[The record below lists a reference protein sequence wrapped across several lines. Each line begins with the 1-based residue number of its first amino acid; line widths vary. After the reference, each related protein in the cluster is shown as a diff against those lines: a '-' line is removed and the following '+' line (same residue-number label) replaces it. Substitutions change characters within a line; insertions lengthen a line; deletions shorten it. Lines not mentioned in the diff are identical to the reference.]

1 MRQFGY
7 TMPTRIESLLNSN
20 PAVVWIVLALLCL
33 LPIPA
38 TAQPDGEP
46 VTLQLK
52 WKHQFQFAGYYMAL
66 EKGYYTAAGLDV
78 TIQPHTLN
86 KSPVEM
92 MLAGRADYAVTGSD
106 IAIHRASGDPVIA
119 LGAIFQHSAYAFL
132 VRADSG
138 IKSIEE
144 FAGHRV
150 MLGTGSQDAALQAA
164 LKSAG
169 IKPSDITQLPSSF
182 DVNSLIR
189 GETDVFN
196 AYVTNEIFR
205 MEHAGVAGHYI
216 LPINYGVDFY
226 GDVLAT
232 TEKEVKQHPER
243 VDKFLQASLKGWEY
257 ALAHQDE
264 AIALIQERYNSQNKG
279 YKHLAYEA
287 HATRELIQPLLVKLG
302 HMNPA
307 RWEHIRTTLEG
318 LGFIKSGGSI
328 DGLIYKSSKGK
339 DSGSDS
345 WSDWITG
352 YSLSTGVWVLVVYII
367 ILLLLLLKT
376 HRQYRKRTEELAES
390 EGRLREAQ
398 EYANIGH
405 WVLPDGSC
413 TEQWSDQ
420 AYRIFGLDLSIP
432 PDSKA
437 LKSIMPGDE
446 YAGMQ
451 ESIRNSLDTGEEL
464 NTEYR
469 ITRPDGEERWV
480 ECRGI
485 PRTGTNGRPDQISGF
500 IQDITRRKQ
509 SEEELRAERDFAE
522 NLINMA
528 QVIVLVLD
536 TQGNIV
542 RFNPYME
549 EISGYSQEEVK
560 GRNWLTTFLPVEDHE
575 ETKALFQATMKGT
588 KSLFKTAIKGI
599 HTKGNINQILTK
611 AGEKRDIEWYD
622 KTIPDAEGNIVGLL
636 AIGRDITQR
645 LQAEKEQKRLQ
656 SDLQR
661 AQKMDAVGQLTG
673 GVAHDFNNLLGIII
687 ANLDMLK
694 AEVEGSGPAMRWR
707 ESAIKAAMRGSDLT
721 KRLLAFSSHTP
732 MEATP
737 LNINHVINGLLEVI
751 EKSITASIKVETT
764 LADDLWLTTIDPGDL
779 EDTLINL
786 TLNARD
792 AMPHD
797 GSLCIETAN
806 VTLNQDYVD
815 SHPNVTAGD
824 YVQLLVSD
832 NGIGIPED
840 VLERIYEPFFTTKP
854 QGQGTGLGLS
864 MVYGFTQGVNGHIEI
879 TSKPGQGTRI
889 EILLPRSSL
898 TESVTATSEQTSSGN
913 SETILVV
920 DDEEELALIA
930 KTSLNRL
937 GYRVFAAHSAT
948 EALKVLE
955 QHPNIALM
963 FSDIIMPGGMNGLNL
978 AKEAKSQYPHLKILL
993 TSGFTQDRDHE
1004 MFKQYGKGMLIKP
1017 YRSDEMTSKIREL
1030 LDSTE

>member
-1 MRQFGY
+1 M
-7 TMPTRIESLLNSN
+7 NSI
-20 PAVVWIVLALLCL
+20 PAVVWIALALLCL

-38 TAQPDGEP
+38 TAQQGGEA

-78 TIQPHTLN
+78 TIQPHAQN

-92 MLAGRADYAVTGSD
+92 MLAGRADYAVTGSG
-106 IAIHRASGDPVIA
+106 IVIHRATGDPVIA
-119 LGAIFQHSAYAFL
+119 LGAIFQHSAYGFL

-138 IKSIEE
+138 IKSVEE

-150 MLGTGSQDAALQAA
+150 MLGTGSQDAALQAT

-182 DVNSLIR
+182 DVNSLIQ
-189 GETDVFN
+189 GKTDVFN
-196 AYVTNEIFR
+196 AYVTDQRFR
-205 MEHAGVAGHYI
+205 MEQAGVAGHHI

-257 ALAHQDE
+257 ALSHQDE
-264 AIALIQERYNSQNKG
+264 AIVLIQEKYNTQNMS

-307 RWEHIRTTLEG
+307 RWEQIRTTLEE
-318 LGFIKSGGSI
+318 LGFIKSGSSI
-328 DGLIYKSSKGK
+328 EGLIYKSSNRKDGGK
-339 DSGSDS
+339 DS
-345 WSDWITG
+345 WSDWITR
-352 YSLSTGVWVLVVYII
+352 YNLSTGVWVLVVYII

-376 HRQYRKRTEELAES
+376 HRQYRRRTEELAES
-390 EGRLREAQ
+390 EGHLREAQ

-405 WVLPDGSC
+405 WVLPDSSS

-420 AYRIFGLDLSIP
+420 AYRIFGLDPSIP

-437 LKSIMPGDE
+437 LKSIMLDDE

-464 NTEYR
+464 NAEYH

-485 PRTGTNGRPDQISGF
+485 PSTGTNGRPDQISGF

-509 SEEELRAERDFAE
+509 NEEELRAERDFAE
-522 NLINMA
+522 NLINTA
-528 QVIVLVLD
+528 QVIILVLD

-549 EISGYSQEEVK
+549 EISGYNQEEVTGK
-560 GRNWLTTFLPVEDHE
+560 DWFTTFIPADNHE
-575 ETKALFQATMKGT
+575 ETIALFQRTIKGT
-588 KSLFKTAIKGI
+588 
-599 HTKGNINQILTK
+599 HTKGNVNQILTK

-636 AIGRDITQR
+636 AIGQDITQR
-645 LQAEKEQKRLQ
+645 LLAEKEQKRLQ

-661 AQKMDAVGQLTG
+661 AQKMDAVGQLTS

-687 ANLDMLK
+687 ANLDMLR

-707 ESAIKAAMRGSDLT
+707 ESALKAAMRGSDLT

-737 LNINHVINGLLEVI
+737 LNINHVVNDLLDVI
-751 EKSITASIKVETT
+751 EKSLTASIKVETT
-764 LADDLWLTTIDPGDL
+764 LADDLWLTTIDPGEL

-792 AMPHD
+792 AISND
-797 GSLCIETAN
+797 GPICIETAN

-815 SHPNVTAGD
+815 SRPNITAGD

-840 VLERIYEPFFTTKP
+840 ILERIYEPFFTTKP

-864 MVYGFTQGVNGHIEI
+864 MVYGFTQSVNGHIET

-898 TESVTATSEQTSSGN
+898 TENVTATSEQISSTN
-913 SETILVV
+913 NETILVV
-920 DDEEELALIA
+920 DDEEELTLIA
-930 KTSLNRL
+930 KTSLNQL
-937 GYRVFAAHSAT
+937 GYRVFTAHSAT

-955 QHPNIALM
+955 QHPSIALV
-963 FSDIIMPGGMNGLNL
+963 FIDIIMPGSMNGLNL
-978 AKEAKSQYPHLKILL
+978 AKEAKSRYPHLKILL

-1004 MFKQYGKGMLIKP
+1004 LFKQYGKSMLTKP
-1017 YRSDEMTSKIREL
+1017 YRRDEMTSKIREL
-1030 LDSTE
+1030 LDRTE